1 MIVSVDKLNTI
12 PSDLSKVINVID
24 NAKKQCM
31 MNRLATSMLL
41 TLRHDNYNYMIIII
55 TDITDYYRYKYYRYW
70 KQDSLYH
77 LFSY

>member
-12 PSDLSKVINVID
+12 PSDLSKLINVID

-41 TLRHDNYNYMIIII
+41 TLRH
-55 TDITDYYRYKYYRYW
+55 
-70 KQDSLYH
+70 
-77 LFSY
+77 